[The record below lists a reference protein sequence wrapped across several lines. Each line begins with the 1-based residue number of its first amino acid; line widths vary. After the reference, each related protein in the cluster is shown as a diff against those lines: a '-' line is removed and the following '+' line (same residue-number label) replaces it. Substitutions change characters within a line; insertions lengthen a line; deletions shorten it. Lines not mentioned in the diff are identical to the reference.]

1 MLFIVIERFRNR
13 DAKPIYR
20 RLAEGGRR
28 MPDGLKYID
37 SWVEPNLDRCFQLME
52 TGDLRL
58 LQRWIVEWTDLMEF
72 EIVPVVPSKD
82 TREMMAALLAA
93 EAT

>member
-1 MLFIVIERFRNR
+1 MLFMVIERFRNR
-13 DAKPIYR
+13 DARAIYR
-20 RLAEGGRR
+20 RLDEGGRR

-52 TGDLRL
+52 TGDASL

-72 EIVPVVPSKD
+72 EVVPVVPSKD
-82 TREMMAALLAA
+82 TREMMAGPD
-93 EAT
+93 